1 MAVMTSSPA
10 RPNDAGSDPAVLI
23 AGATGLVGLAA
34 AEHYAALP
42 GWQVLALSRRQPDLP
57 ANVRHLPVDLTDAAA
72 CRHALGGLSS
82 VTRVVFAALYE
93 KPDLVAGWLDPEQ
106 MAVNEAMLRNLL
118 GALEPAAPGLAHVT
132 LLQGTKAY
140 GAHVEPARVP
150 AKERWPRHPHP
161 NFYWLQEDLL
171 RERASRARWTFTILR
186 PQAIFGHAVGSPMNL
201 VAAVGAYA
209 AIQRELGRPLAF
221 PGGGAFVSGASD
233 ARLIARAAAF
243 AASSPGVGGETYNVV
258 NGDVLV
264 WRDLWPAVAG
274 HFGMPWAP
282 PSPQPLAE
290 AMPGHE
296 ATWARIVARH
306 GLRPLTLDALVGSS
320 WQFADRSFAFGVEHP
335 PDSVLSPIKLRRAGF
350 ADCEDTEDSLLH
362 WIARMQAGRFLPR

>member
-1 MAVMTSSPA
+1 MAERT
-10 RPNDAGSDPAVLI
+10 VLV

-34 AEHYAALP
+34 VEHFAALP
-42 GWQVLALSRRQPDLP
+42 GWQVLAVSRRRPELP
-57 ANVRHLPVDLTDAAA
+57 AGARHVPLDLTDAAA
-72 CRHALGGLSS
+72 CRDSLGTLAG
-82 VTRVVFAALYE
+82 VTHVVFAALHE

-106 MAVNEAMLRNLL
+106 MAVNLAMLRNLL
-118 GALEPAAPGLAHVT
+118 DALEPAAPGLAHVT

-140 GAHVEPARVP
+140 GSHVEPARVP

-171 RERASRARWTFTILR
+171 RERSARGRGWTFTILR

-209 AIQRELGRPLAF
+209 SVMREIGRPLAF

-243 AASSPGVGGETYNVV
+243 AGSEAVAAGETYNVV

-264 WRDLWPAVAG
+264 WRDLWPAVAA
-274 HFGMPWAP
+274 HFGMALGAP
-282 PSPQPLAE
+282 EALRLAD
-290 AMPGHE
+290 AMAGHE
-296 ATWARIVARH
+296 AVWARIVARH

-320 WQFADRSFAFGVEHP
+320 WQFADRSFAHGVPHP
-335 PDSVLSPIKLRRAGF
+335 ADSVLSPIKLRRAGF
-350 ADCEDTEDSLLH
+350 HDCEDTEDSLLY
-362 WIARMQAGRFLPR
+362 WIGRMQAERFLPS

>member
-1 MAVMTSSPA
+1 MTE
-10 RPNDAGSDPAVLI
+10 RTVLV

-34 AEHYAALP
+34 VEHFSALA
-42 GWQVLALSRRQPDLP
+42 GWHVLALSRRRPDLP
-57 ANVRHLPVDLTDAAA
+57 AGARHVALDLTDVAA
-72 CRHALGGLSS
+72 CRDALGPLAR
-82 VTRVVFAALYE
+82 VTHVVFAALYE

-106 MAVNEAMLRNLL
+106 MAVNLTMLRNLL
-118 GALEPAAPGLAHVT
+118 DALEPAAPGLAHVA

-140 GAHVEPARVP
+140 GSHVEPARVP

-171 RERASRARWTFTILR
+171 RERSARGRGWTFTILR
-186 PQAIFGHAVGSPMNL
+186 PQAIFGHAIGSPMNL

-209 AIQRELGRPLAF
+209 AIMRELGRPLAF

-243 AASSPGVGGETYNVV
+243 AGAAPAAAGETYNVV

-264 WRDLWPAVAG
+264 WRDLWPAVAA
-274 HFGMPWAP
+274 HFGMPLGP
-282 PSPQPLAE
+282 PEPLRLAE

-296 ATWARIVARH
+296 AAWARVVARH
-306 GLRPLTLDALVGSS
+306 GLHSLTLEALVGSS
-320 WQFADRSFAFGVEHP
+320 WQFADRSFAHGLARP
-335 PDSVLSPIKLRRAGF
+335 ADSVLSPIKLRRAGF
-350 ADCEDTEDSLLH
+350 HDCEDTEDSLLH
-362 WIARMQAGRFLPR
+362 WIRRMQAERLLPP

>member
-1 MAVMTSSPA
+1 MAERT
-10 RPNDAGSDPAVLI
+10 VLV

-34 AEHYAALP
+34 VEHFAALP
-42 GWQVLALSRRQPDLP
+42 GWQVLALSRRRPALP
-57 ANVRHLPVDLTDAAA
+57 AGARHVAVDLTDAAA
-72 CRHALGGLSS
+72 CRDSLRAVEGITH
-82 VTRVVFAALYE
+82 VVFAALYE

-106 MAVNEAMLRNLL
+106 MAVNETMLRNLL
-118 GALEPAAPGLAHVT
+118 DAVEPVAPDLAHVT

-140 GAHVEPARVP
+140 GSHVEPARVP

-171 RERASRARWTFTILR
+171 RERAPRRGWTFTILR

-201 VAAVGAYA
+201 VAAVGAHA
-209 AIQRELGRPLAF
+209 AIVRELGRPLAF

-243 AASSPGVGGETYNVV
+243 AGAAPVAAGETYNVV

-264 WRDLWPAVAG
+264 WRDLWPSVAA
-274 HFGMPWAP
+274 HFGMTAAP
-282 PSPQPLAE
+282 PAPMRLA
-290 AMPGHE
+290 ASMPGHE
-296 ATWARIVARH
+296 GTWARIVARH

-320 WQFADRSFAFGVEHP
+320 WQFADRSFAHGVAHP
-335 PDSVLSPIKLRRAGF
+335 PDSVLSPIKLRQAGF
-350 ADCEDTEDSLLH
+350 HDCADTEESLLH
-362 WIARMQAGRFLPR
+362 WIRRMQAERLLPP